1 MFILAHP
8 NGSPFFWL
16 SSHHLWV
23 LTGAITCLQLW
34 LNHLISLSCIF
45 LPNRSYLILFT
56 KAFIS
61 YPILYLLRLIHL
73 SIPHSLF
80 NLRGSYNLMLHLYS
94 IKISRING
102 QYFVRV
108 ISFRAHVTNRLLFVL
123 VFSRFDVSTTK
134 LKLISWIH
142 TLAYIYTYIC
152 MHAPMC

>member
-1 MFILAHP
+1 MSP
-8 NGSPFFWL
+8 NWCNHL
-16 SSHHLWV
+16 SSAMTEPSHITFLHLSPQQK
-23 LTGAITCLQLW
+23 LPHTFYESI
-34 LNHLISLSCIF
+34 HLL
-45 LPNRSYLILFT
+45 SYLIP
-56 KAFIS
+56 APPHPS
-61 YPILYLLRLIHL
+61 QH
-73 SIPHSLF
+73 SHSLF